1 MATTAQVNANR
12 ENAQHSTG
20 PTTDAGKATSSKNSL
35 KHGLASR
42 QLMVP
47 GESEEEFNTM
57 LSGLIAEHRPV
68 TITETMLVQDMA
80 KHHWLADRALRM
92 QNMAIAAEC
101 GLLPDSLAVLIRYHT
116 ANERAF
122 QKAFATLNTL
132 RKIRLAEIGSASKQ
146 APAPPPQ
153 PDPAPL
159 PTPPSCEEILEMF
172 AKGLEYNY
180 RTNQYE
186 RFESA

>member
-1 MATTAQVNANR
+1 MATTAQIHANR
-12 ENAQHSTG
+12 ENSTHSTG
-20 PTTDAGKATSSKNSL
+20 PNTAAGKATSSQNGL

-42 QLMVP
+42 QLLIP

-132 RKIRLAEIGSASKQ
+132 RKIRLTEIGSASKQ
-146 APAPPPQ
+146 APAPPP
-153 PDPAPL
+153 A
-159 PTPPSCEEILEMF
+159 TPPSMKEILEMAGKGMLYNF
-172 AKGLEYNY
+172 ATNEYEGAEDA
-180 RTNQYE
+180 QG
-186 RFESA
+186 